1 MATPFISYHKLK
13 VTYNREVVYQTAYR
27 IACLKTTRKTTRHA
41 QFIQFHQITSRRNL
55 FAHYTNCLHYHLNKL
70 DILSGC

>member
-13 VTYNREVVYQTAYR
+13 VTYYRELVYQIAYC
-27 IACLKTTRKTTRHA
+27 ITCLKTARKTTRRA
-41 QFIQFHQITSRRNL
+41 QFMQFHQITSRRNL
-55 FAHYTNCLHYHLNKL
+55 LAHYTNCLHFHMNKL